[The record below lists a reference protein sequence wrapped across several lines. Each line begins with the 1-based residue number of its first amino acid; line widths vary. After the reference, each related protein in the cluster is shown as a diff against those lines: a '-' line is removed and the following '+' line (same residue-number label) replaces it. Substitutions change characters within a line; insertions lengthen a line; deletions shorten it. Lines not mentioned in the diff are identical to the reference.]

1 MYPTI
6 TLTKPSLFNY
16 IHLTETRSEI
26 LNSLNSLL
34 RFFLIFELFLFTF
47 FPHFCPLSMM
57 TVVSFFQP
65 WFIVCFQGYDDDSDE
80 KRTTNMNMGPR
91 TWYQVPSRD
100 LRYPEVSESI
110 FIKTTWT
117 LIATWSKFVSLFL
130 YSICLKIAA
139 WVQFETEL
147 AFWWKTFLIFCLIFT
162 HRLINCSFLVIIS
175 TYKKD

>member
-34 RFFLIFELFLFTF
+34 VFLDFWVISVHILSTFLSTF
-47 FPHFCPLSMM
+47 DDDCSF
-57 TVVSFFQP
+57 FFQP
-65 WFIVCFQGYDDDSDE
+65 WFIMCFQGYDDDSDE

-162 HRLINCSFLVIIS
+162 HRLINCSFLVLIS